1 MEKRERIARYEQAS
15 ELLPHRLR
23 KLALALPDRQKEYAE
38 ELRLRTAHPMT
49 VLTPEGEISVAP
61 SNRDALCSVFAVAK
75 RQAPDEIAQKRR
87 LSAARRG
94 EDERAL
100 KPPVRRKELR
110 HAPGRDPDLLTHDA
124 QRKAGKLADVVR
136 HAVTHH
142 ERAADTEPESA
153 AHA

>member
-1 MEKRERIARYEQAS
+1 MVSK
-15 ELLPHRLR
+15 LHLR
-23 KLALALPDRQKEYAE
+23 AAL
-38 ELRLRTAHPMT
+38 TAHRDLAAL
-49 VLTPEGEISVAP
+49 V
-61 SNRDALCSVFAVAK
+61 NDRDALCAVFAVAK

-100 KPPVRRKELR
+100 KLPARRKELR

-142 ERAADTEPESA
+142 ERAADAEPESA